1 MTLATM
7 ILVNVVIIAVLGLLA
22 KFVKVGDAETTQGGW
37 NFNYSTSDL
46 IILAVI
52 GAIAGVINT
61 GTGIVWAAA
70 NSAGGPLAGA
80 ALQGAFMWA
89 YLLAYFLVRK
99 PGSMLIVG
107 LVETAME
114 ALLGNPSGFATMGW
128 GLTQGIGAEVVMAFV
143 NYSNFGWWAFAL
155 AGAAASQFGTIW
167 TAWLFGWD
175 TSAAVVGQY
184 WQATPINLISGAIFS
199 GILGWWLG
207 KMVERTGLVRATRKT
222 PA

>member
-1 MTLATM
+1 MTLTTM
-7 ILVNVVIIAVLGLLA
+7 ILANVVIIVVLGLIA
-22 KFVKVGDAETTQGGW
+22 MFVKLGNAETTQGGW

-143 NYSNFGWWAFAL
+143 NYSNFGWWVFAL
-155 AGAAASQFGTIW
+155 AGAAASQFGTVW

-175 TSAAVVGQY
+175 SSATVVGQY

-199 GILGWWLG
+199 GLLGWWLG
-207 KMVERTGLVRATRKT
+207 KMVERTGLVRATRKST
-222 PA
+222 A

>member
-1 MTLATM
+1 M
-7 ILVNVVIIAVLGLLA
+7 ILVNVVILVALGVLA
-22 KFVKVGDAETTQGGW
+22 RFVKLGNAETTAGGW

-46 IILAVI
+46 IILAVV

-143 NYSNFGWWAFAL
+143 NYANFGWWAFAL
-155 AGAAASQFGTIW
+155 AGAAASQFGTVW

-175 TSAAVVGQY
+175 SSAAIVGQY

-199 GILGWWLG
+199 GLLGWWLG
-207 KMVERTGLVRATRKT
+207 KMVQRTNLVRATRT
-222 PA
+222 S

>member
-1 MTLATM
+1 MTLTTM
-7 ILVNVVIIAVLGLLA
+7 IVANVVILIVLGLLA
-22 KFVKVGDAETTQGGW
+22 RFVKIGSAETTQGGW

-46 IILAVI
+46 IILAVV

-70 NSAGGPLAGA
+70 NTAGGPLAGA

-89 YLLAYFLVRK
+89 YLLAYFLIRK

-143 NYSNFGWWAFAL
+143 NYANFGWWAFAL
-155 AGAAASQFGTIW
+155 AGAASSQFGTVW

-175 TSAAVVGQY
+175 SSAAIVSQY
-184 WQATPINLISGAIFS
+184 WQAMPINLISGAIFS
-199 GILGWWLG
+199 GLLGWWLG
-207 KMVERTGLVRATRKT
+207 KMVERTGLVRATRRT
-222 PA
+222 A

>member
-1 MTLATM
+1 MDLTIM
-7 ILVNVVIIAVLGLLA
+7 IVVNVLIVLVLGLLA
-22 KFVKVGDAETTQGGW
+22 RYVKVGQQDTKGGGW

-89 YLLAYFLVRK
+89 YLLAFYLVRK
-99 PGSMLIVG
+99 PGSMLLVA

-114 ALLGNPSGFATMGW
+114 ALLGNPSGFATLGW
-128 GLTQGIGAEVVMAFV
+128 GLTQGLGAEAVMAFV
-143 NYSNFGWWAFAL
+143 SYREFGWWAFFL
-155 AGAAASQFGTIW
+155 AGAASSQFGTVW
-167 TAWLFGWD
+167 TAYLFGWD
-175 TSAAVVGQY
+175 TTPAVVQQY
-184 WQATPINLISGAIFS
+184 WVAAPINLLSGAIFS
-199 GILGWWLG
+199 GLLGLWLG
-207 KMVERTGLVRATRKT
+207 KMVERTGLLRATRRE
-222 PA
+222 AS